1 MDRAFGSHGDRS
13 GLWTFRRIIDRS
25 LFELGFFPSDLCLEK
40 KQTPCRVPQ
49 IFSPRSSNGWRRLET
64 AGDGWSGVALAEE
77 SGLSEGDPHAH
88 AL

>member
-49 IFSPRSSNGWRRLET
+49 IFSPRSSNGWKR
-64 AGDGWSGVALAEE
+64 GVALAEE